1 MFGAGGSV
9 STENKNNISSE
20 GEVLKKFILCFQ
32 FLQLMSIYYFVKSGG
47 KEHQHHLNDAAYVV
61 DMLW

>member
-1 MFGAGGSV
+1 MFGAGCSV
-9 STENKNNISSE
+9 SIKKNISSE